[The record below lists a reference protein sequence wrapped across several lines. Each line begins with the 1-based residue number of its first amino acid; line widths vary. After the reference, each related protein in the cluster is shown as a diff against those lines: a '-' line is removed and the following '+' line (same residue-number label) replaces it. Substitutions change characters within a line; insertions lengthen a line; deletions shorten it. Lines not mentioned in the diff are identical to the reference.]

1 VKVINETLRLG
12 NVVRFLHR
20 KALKDVRYKGYD
32 IPSGWKVLPVISA
45 VHLDNSRYDQPNLF
59 NPWRWQQQNNGAS
72 SSGSGSFST
81 WGNNYMPFGG
91 GPRLCAGSELAKLE
105 MAVFIHHLVLKFNW
119 ELAEDDKPFA
129 FPFVDFPNGLPIRV
143 SRIL

>member
-1 VKVINETLRLG
+1 MVPTSTCSSSFFLPTYFFGVIVIKT
-12 NVVRFLHR
+12 VCCRFYEQ
-20 KALKDVRYKGYD
+20 K
-32 IPSGWKVLPVISA
+32 
-45 VHLDNSRYDQPNLF
+45 
-59 NPWRWQQQNNGAS
+59 NNGACGSS

-105 MAVFIHHLVLKFNW
+105 MAVFIHHLVLNFNW
-119 ELAEDDKPFA
+119 ELAEDDQPFA

>member
-1 VKVINETLRLG
+1 VFFFLFSSNFFFWGFIVI
-12 NVVRFLHR
+12 
-20 KALKDVRYKGYD
+20 YKIGLSFFFCD
-32 IPSGWKVLPVISA
+32 E
-45 VHLDNSRYDQPNLF
+45 
-59 NPWRWQQQNNGAS
+59 QQNNGAS